1 MIVTDQLIEEIEQSK
16 LDADLD
22 KACYATLLESLS
34 AGATRTKLEEMA
46 ARIGLSQKATSFI
59 LDHWEAR
66 HKALHDAHLILKT
79 LKERIE
85 SNGRRSLDCIE
96 K

>member
-1 MIVTDQLIEEIEQSK
+1 MILSDKLIEEIEQVK

-22 KACYATLLESLS
+22 KACYATLLELLS

-46 ARIGLSQKATSFI
+46 ARIGLSQNATSFI

-66 HKALHDAHLILKT
+66 AKALHDAHLILKT
-79 LKERIE
+79 LKERRE
-85 SNGRRSLDCIE
+85 SSGRSLDCIE